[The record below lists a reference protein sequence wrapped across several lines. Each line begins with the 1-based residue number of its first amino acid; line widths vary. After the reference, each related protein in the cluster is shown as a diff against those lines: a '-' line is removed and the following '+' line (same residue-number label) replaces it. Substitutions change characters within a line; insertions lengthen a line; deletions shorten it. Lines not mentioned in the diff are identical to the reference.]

1 MANMSY
7 CRFYNTLIDL
17 ADCNDALIDFLDN
30 DRNVIT
36 SDEERRKARQLIS
49 LCHDIADNY
58 EPEDIDRK
66 VEELSQE
73 DEYDDEEEEDEDD

>member
-7 CRFYNTLIDL
+7 CRFHNTLIDL
-17 ADCNDALIDFLDN
+17 EDCNNALIDFLDN
-30 DRNVIT
+30 DENVIE
-36 SDEERRKARQLIS
+36 SDEERRKAKQLIQ

-66 VEELSQE
+66 AEEFSQE
-73 DEYDDEEEEDEDD
+73 DDEEEEEDEEDG